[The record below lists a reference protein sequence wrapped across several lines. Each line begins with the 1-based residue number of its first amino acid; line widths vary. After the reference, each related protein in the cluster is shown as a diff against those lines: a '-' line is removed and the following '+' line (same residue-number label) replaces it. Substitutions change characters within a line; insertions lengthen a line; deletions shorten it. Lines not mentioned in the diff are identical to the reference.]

1 VGDERTRDDAGD
13 TRAPGRSRGRRRPTA
28 PSPAAGDGA
37 PARGP
42 ITVEQLIARQGG
54 EVGRRRAARTGEIP
68 LPLAVGEKPPEHR
81 RVLPP
86 VPAEDPPAAGDQPR
100 ATSGPGPRA
109 PFGRRAADARPAPGD
124 TPAPQRGLPPV
135 PGGAAD
141 RAPASPGTPAAVPS
155 PPEAAPQPGDPAAS
169 EPPRSGLPP
178 VPPSARPSVPSFP
191 PLDERTGHRP
201 SRPIAPLP
209 PIPGRDAPLSGA
221 TRLAP
226 PSPRQRRAARR
237 AARSPGR
244 RRLVRA
250 ATGLAAVLGVVLA
263 YHLGLYFYVDQ
274 RIERVDALTPDGA
287 EVLAPALQEG
297 AATYL
302 VVGTGLP
309 GEDGPASVATLL
321 AHVTPDE
328 ERAVLVSIPPTAL
341 VDTPACIRADGQVR
355 EAVTESF
362 ATSLL
367 EGGPSC
373 TVRVVQQLSGLRV
386 DHYLGVDLAR
396 LPGMVDA
403 LGGVAVCLPAATPAV
418 TASAEPLPTGASR
431 LTGERATGY
440 LAPGDAGAD
449 VTGDAVAER
458 AQLVLTSTLRTAMST
473 GTLGN
478 PMTLTRFLTR
488 ASDALTVDEATTL
501 GDLRTLAGTLGDL
514 SGDAVQRTG
523 LPVAQ
528 VGYVPAGSE
537 QAHVVLDA
545 ATTRSL
551 FDEVIEEGRLPAEL
565 VAPEDAD
572 PAVAAAPAPAA
583 AEQPVTTPAE
593 EPLTAAPA
601 GITVD
606 VLNGT
611 ATGGLAATVADQLRA
626 EGFGVGQ
633 VGNEL
638 GVVNE
643 TVVRFGAEAREQAR
657 TIAAAVPGAVL
668 QPSDATGGAVQLVIG
683 PGFSGVVPVAVDPAP
698 VAAPETPAAAAPA
711 TPSAEPA
718 TTNAGCA

>member
-1 VGDERTRDDAGD
+1 MGNERTRDDAGE
-13 TRAPGRSRGRRRPTA
+13 ARSSGSLRGRRRPAA
-28 PSPAAGDGA
+28 PSPAPGGGT
-37 PARGP
+37 PGREP

-68 LPLAVGEKPPEHR
+68 LPLATGEQTPER
-81 RVLPP
+81 RRGLPA
-86 VPAEDPPAAGDQPR
+86 VPADASAPSAPPAPAAPPAARLPSGRRSGDVP
-100 ATSGPGPRA
+100 
-109 PFGRRAADARPAPGD
+109 RAADD

-135 PGGAAD
+135 PGGPVG
-141 RAPASPGTPAAVPS
+141 RAPAVVGTPAAVP
-155 PPEAAPQPGDPAAS
+155 PPPAPTAQPQTPA
-169 EPPRSGLPP
+169 EPPRGGLPP
-178 VPPSARPSVPSFP
+178 VPPSARPSVPLFP
-191 PLDERTGHRP
+191 PFDEGTGHRP

-209 PIPGRDAPLSGA
+209 PIPGRDAALSGA

-226 PSPRQRRAARR
+226 PSPRERRAARR

-250 ATGLAAVLGVVLA
+250 AVGLAALLGVVLA

-274 RIERVDALTPDGA
+274 SIERVDALTPDGA
-287 EVLAPALQEG
+287 EVLAPRLQEG

-309 GEDGPASVATLL
+309 GAEGPASVATLL
-321 AHVTPDE
+321 ALATADE

-341 VDTPACIRADGQVR
+341 VDTPACVRADGQVR

-362 ATSLL
+362 ADSLL
-367 EGGPSC
+367 QGGPSC

-418 TASAEPLPTGASR
+418 TASAEPLPTGAS
-431 LTGERATGY
+431 TMSGDRATGY
-440 LAPGDAGAD
+440 LAPRDAGAD
-449 VTGDAVAER
+449 VTGEAVAER
-458 AQLVLTSTLRTAMST
+458 AQLVLTSTLRTAMSA

-478 PMTLTRFLTR
+478 PATLTRFLTR
-488 ASDALTVDEATTL
+488 ASDALTVDGTTTL

-528 VGYVPAGSE
+528 VGHVPAGSE

-545 ATTRSL
+545 TATRSL
-551 FDEVIEEGRLPAEL
+551 FDQVIEEGRLPAEL
-565 VAPEDAD
+565 VAPDPAD
-572 PAVAAAPAPAA
+572 PAAVAAAPAPAA

-593 EPLTAAPA
+593 QPLTAAPA
-601 GITVD
+601 GITLD

-611 ATGGLAATVADQLRA
+611 ATSGLAATVADQLRA
-626 EGFGVGQ
+626 QGFGVGQ

-643 TVVRFGAEAREQAR
+643 TVVRFGAGAEDQAR
-657 TIAAAVPGAVL
+657 TVAAAVPGAVL

-683 PGFSGVVPVAVDPAP
+683 PGFSSVVPVVIPPAP
-698 VAAPETPAAAAPA
+698 VAAPETPAPAAPA
-711 TPSAEPA
+711 TPSAEPVA
-718 TTNAGCA
+718 ASC